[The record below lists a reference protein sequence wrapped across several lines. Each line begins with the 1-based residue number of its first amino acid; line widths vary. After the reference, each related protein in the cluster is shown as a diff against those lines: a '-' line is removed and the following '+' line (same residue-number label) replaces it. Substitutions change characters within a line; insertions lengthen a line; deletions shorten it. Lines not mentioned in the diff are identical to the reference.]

1 MQCEFSIAPFPFSV
15 ILDEFKEINMRH
27 SIEILAVSML
37 FAGAAV
43 AQTSAPSKSLST
55 SLGVVVFPAK
65 GQTAEKQ
72 SQDEGECFTW
82 SKSQTGFDPMNPSAS
97 APPPQTAAAPP
108 PPPPQ
113 SGQRVRGAARGAAA
127 GAVIG
132 EVANGDSSEGA
143 AVGATVGAM
152 KGGADKRRQQA
163 AAQEQAAQ
171 QQQAA
176 AQQQQAAVNEQANLF
191 KKGFGACLESKGYT
205 VK

>member
-1 MQCEFSIAPFPFSV
+1 MRNSILF
-15 ILDEFKEINMRH
+15 I
-27 SIEILAVSML
+27 AVTAL
-37 FAGAAV
+37 FAGVAA
-43 AQTSAPSKSLST
+43 AQTPAPSKSLST

-65 GQTAEKQ
+65 GQSADKQ

-82 SKSQTGFDPMNPSAS
+82 SKSQTGFDPMNPAAS
-97 APPPQTAAAPP
+97 APPVQAAAP

-132 EVANGDSSEGA
+132 EIANDDASEGA
-143 AVGATVGAM
+143 AVGAAVGAVR
-152 KGGADKRRQQA
+152 GGRQKRQA
-163 AAQEQAAQ
+163 NAQAQEQAAAQ

-176 AQQQQAAVNEQANLF
+176 AQQQAAIDEQAALF
-191 KKGFGACLESKGYT
+191 KKGFGACLESKGYS

>member
-1 MQCEFSIAPFPFSV
+1 MRNSIGF
-15 ILDEFKEINMRH
+15 I
-27 SIEILAVSML
+27 AVTAL
-37 FAGAAV
+37 LAGAAT
-43 AQTSAPSKSLST
+43 AQTPAPTKSLST

-65 GQTAEKQ
+65 GQSADKQ

-97 APPPQTAAAPP
+97 APPVQAASPP

-143 AVGATVGAM
+143 AVGAAVGAVR
-152 KGGADKRRQQA
+152 GGQQKRRANAQ
-163 AAQEQAAQ
+163 AQEQAAAQ

-176 AQQQQAAVNEQANLF
+176 AQQQAAVNEQAALF